1 MSEPTARASIKVDA
15 PRSVVWEALTDP
27 ELIRQ
32 YYLGATITTDWK
44 VGSPIT
50 FVGEWD
56 GRKYEDKGEILSV
69 SQEQELRYTHW
80 SPLSGTEDSPENY
93 RVVRISLSS
102 AGATTEVT
110 LEQSNR
116 VGGPTDADRANRA
129 EYEKNWTTLLEGLK
143 STAEGLAR

>member
-1 MSEPTARASIKVDA
+1 MSEPTARASIQVDA